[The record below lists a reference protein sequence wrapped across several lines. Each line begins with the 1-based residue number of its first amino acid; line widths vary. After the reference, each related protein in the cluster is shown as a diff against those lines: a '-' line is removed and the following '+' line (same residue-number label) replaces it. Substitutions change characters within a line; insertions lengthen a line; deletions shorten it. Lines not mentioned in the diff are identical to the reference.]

1 MFVTESVIHERR
13 IGPGDL
19 VFMVGLFTRMTGKR
33 KLAMGLPSHASMRTP
48 CNSFPSLRDA
58 IAVGGTLPPCY
69 LIGAEHR
76 TALVD
81 LLQGSAIAS
90 GLENLRGRSVLIA

>member
-33 KLAMGLPSHASMRTP
+33 KNFPIVRIGNMAMMPSEKRRFHDTP
-48 CNSFPSLRDA
+48 RSSPPSTHRP
-58 IAVGGTLPPCY
+58 VGVWLF
-69 LIGAEHR
+69 A
-76 TALVD
+76 
-81 LLQGSAIAS
+81 
-90 GLENLRGRSVLIA
+90 